1 MSLGVTENCD
11 MQCAGN
17 ANETCGGALALDV
30 YEIMDRYWEVP
41 GGAVVHMY
49 IYLTCC
55 SLMSACIMMVL
66 ARSCALLPRNLP
78 DSVSVA
84 LNCTGHA
91 AIAHLCATDGMSGR

>member
-41 GGAVVHMY
+41 GGAQF
-49 IYLTCC
+49 
-55 SLMSACIMMVL
+55 AGQGVL
-66 ARSCALLPRNLP
+66 CQQQSSTPCFVSCRHDILQHSKVL
-78 DSVSVA
+78 
-84 LNCTGHA
+84 
-91 AIAHLCATDGMSGR
+91 